1 MKKIK
6 LKDGAVVPCIGQGT
20 WYLGENYLKRNEEI
34 KALCYGID
42 NDMKLIDTAEMYGDG
57 KSEKLV
63 GEVISKYKRENL
75 FIVSKVYPWNAG
87 KNKIFTAC
95 NNSLA
100 RMNTKYIDMYLLHW
114 RGQVPL
120 KETVDCMEE
129 LVKEGK
135 IKRWGVSNFDTEDM
149 KELLSIKNGKN
160 CCVDQV
166 LYHLG
171 SRGIEYNLL
180 PYLKENNIALMAYC
194 PLAQAGKLKRG
205 LISNSA
211 VKSVAEKHNANP
223 HQILLSFVIRDENI
237 FAIPRSSQ
245 QSHTAINR
253 QAAEILLDEDDINI
267 LNKSFPA
274 PKHKV
279 SLDIV

>member
-1 MKKIK
+1 MRKIK
-6 LKDGAVVPCIGQGT
+6 LKDGAVVPYVGQGT
-20 WYLGENYLKRNEEI
+20 WYLGENYSKRNEEI

-63 GEVISKYKRENL
+63 GEVISKYKREDL

-95 NNSLA
+95 DNSLA

-114 RGQVPL
+114 RGQMPL
-120 KETVDCMEE
+120 KETIDCMEE

-171 SRGIEYNLL
+171 G
-180 PYLKENNIALMAYC
+180 
-194 PLAQAGKLKRG
+194 
-205 LISNSA
+205 
-211 VKSVAEKHNANP
+211 
-223 HQILLSFVIRDENI
+223 ILL
-237 FAIPRSSQ
+237 Q
-245 QSHTAINR
+245 
-253 QAAEILLDEDDINI
+253 
-267 LNKSFPA
+267 K
-274 PKHKV
+274 KKK
-279 SLDIV
+279 